1 VRRTPVK
8 NFEFMTIDARRFAR
22 STEVQ
27 KNIQIQVNHEISQVI
42 ERSEKETELNFRFAI
57 NYTGMG
63 AIASIKLEG
72 FVLFEGVAGIANTW
86 NKEKKLPDDVAN
98 EVLNLIMRNCLMQ
111 GVVLARD
118 MRLPPPI
125 QMPQV
130 KIGQKPG
137 QSQSTGMEVA

>member
-1 VRRTPVK
+1 MPVK

-42 ERSEKETELNFRFAI
+42 ERAEKETEFNFRFAI

-63 AIASIKLEG
+63 AIASIKFEG
-72 FVLFEGVAGIANTW
+72 YVLFEGQAGIAQKW
-86 NKEKKLPDDVAN
+86 VKDKKLPDDVAN

-130 KIGQKPG
+130 KVGQKPG
-137 QSQSTGMEVA
+137 QAMSSGIEVA

>member
-1 VRRTPVK
+1 MPVK
-8 NFEFMTIDARRFAR
+8 NFEFMTIDARRFAK
-22 STEVQ
+22 STEVH

-42 ERSEKETELNFRFAI
+42 ERSEKETELGFRFAI

-63 AIASIKLEG
+63 AIASIKFEG
-72 FVLFEGVAGIANTW
+72 YVLFDGVAGIAHKWT
-86 NKEKKLPDDVAN
+86 KEKKLPDDVAN

-111 GVVLARD
+111 GVVIARD

-130 KIGQKPG
+130 KIGQQPPAH
-137 QSQSTGMEVA
+137 QSSGMEVA

>member
-1 VRRTPVK
+1 MPVK
-8 NFEFMTIDARRFAR
+8 NFEFMSIESRRFSR

-27 KNIQIQVNHEISQVI
+27 KNIQIQVNHEITQVI

-72 FVLFEGVAGIANTW
+72 YVMFDGVAGIAHKW

-118 MRLPPPI
+118 MRLPPPV

-130 KIGQKPG
+130 KIGQQPPAH
-137 QSQSTGMEVA
+137 QSSGMEVA

>member
-1 VRRTPVK
+1 
-8 NFEFMTIDARRFAR
+8 MTIEARRFSKSA
-22 STEVQ
+22 EVH

-42 ERSEKETELNFRFAI
+42 ERSDKETELQFRFAI
-57 NYTGMG
+57 NYMGMG

-72 FVLFEGVAGIANTW
+72 FVQFEGKPGIAAMW
-86 NKEKKLPDDVAN
+86 SKDKKLPDDVAN

-125 QMPQV
+125 QLPQV

>member
-1 VRRTPVK
+1 
-8 NFEFMTIDARRFAR
+8 
-22 STEVQ
+22 
-27 KNIQIQVNHEISQVI
+27 
-42 ERSEKETELNFRFAI
+42 
-57 NYTGMG
+57 MG

-72 FVLFEGVAGIANTW
+72 YVLWEGTTGIAQKW

-125 QMPQV
+125 QLPTV
-130 KIGQKPG
+130 KIGPQAGAP
-137 QSQSTGMEVA
+137 QSSGMEVA

>member
-1 VRRTPVK
+1 MPVK

-42 ERSEKETELNFRFAI
+42 ERAEKETEFNFRFAI

-63 AIASIKLEG
+63 AIASIKFEG
-72 FVLFEGVAGIANTW
+72 YVLFEGQAGIAQKW
-86 NKEKKLPDDVAN
+86 VKDKKLPDDVAN

-130 KIGQKPG
+130 KVGQKPG
-137 QSQSTGMEVA
+137 QSMSSGIEVA

>member
-1 VRRTPVK
+1 MAVK
-8 NFEFMTIDARRFAR
+8 NFEFMTIDARRFSR
-22 STEVQ
+22 SNEVQ
-27 KNIQIQVNHEISQVI
+27 KNIQIQINHEISQVV
-42 ERSEKETELNFRFAI
+42 ERTDKETELNFRFAI

-72 FVLFEGVAGIANTW
+72 YVLWEGSTGIAQKW

-125 QMPQV
+125 QLPRIEMKQ
-130 KIGQKPG
+130 
-137 QSQSTGMEVA
+137 E

>member
-1 VRRTPVK
+1 MSVK
-8 NFEFMTIDARRFAR
+8 NFEFMTIDARRFSR
-22 STEVQ
+22 SNEVQ
-27 KNIQIQVNHEISQVI
+27 KNIQIQINHEISQVV
-42 ERSEKETELNFRFAI
+42 ERTDKETELNFRFAI

-72 FVLFEGVAGIANTW
+72 YVLWEGATGIAQKW

-125 QMPQV
+125 QLPTV
-130 KIGQKPG
+130 KIGPQAGAP
-137 QSQSTGMEVA
+137 QSSGMEVA

>member
-1 VRRTPVK
+1 MPVK
-8 NFEFMTIDARRFAR
+8 NFEFMAIDARRFAR
-22 STEVQ
+22 STEIQ
-27 KNIQIQVNHEISQVI
+27 KNIQIQVNHEITQVI
-42 ERSEKETELNFRFAI
+42 ERAEKETEFNFRFAI

-63 AIASIKLEG
+63 AIASIKFEG
-72 FVLFEGVAGIANTW
+72 YVLFEGQSGIAQKW
-86 NKEKKLPDDVAN
+86 LKEKKLPDDVAN

-130 KIGQKPG
+130 KVGQKQGPM
-137 QSQSTGMEVA
+137 STGMEVA

>member
-1 VRRTPVK
+1 MPVK

-22 STEVQ
+22 STEIQ
-27 KNIQIQVNHEISQVI
+27 KNIQIQVNHEITQVI
-42 ERSEKETELNFRFAI
+42 ERAEKETEFNFRFAV

-63 AIASIKLEG
+63 AIASIKFEG
-72 FVLFEGVAGIANTW
+72 YVLFEGQSGIAQKW
-86 NKEKKLPDDVAN
+86 LKEKKLPDDVAN

-118 MRLPPPI
+118 MRLPPPV

-130 KIGQKPG
+130 KVGQKPG
-137 QSQSTGMEVA
+137 QSMSTGMEIA

>member
-1 VRRTPVK
+1 MPVK
-8 NFEFMTIDARRFAR
+8 NFEFMTIDARRFSR
-22 STEVQ
+22 SNEVH
-27 KNIQIQVNHEISQVI
+27 KNIQIQINHEVTQVI
-42 ERSEKETELNFRFAI
+42 ERTDKETELNFRFAI

-63 AIASIKLEG
+63 AIASVKFEG
-72 FVLFEGVAGIANTW
+72 YVLFEGVTGIAQKW

-125 QMPQV
+125 QLPTV
-130 KIGQKPG
+130 KIGPQAGAP
-137 QSQSTGMEVA
+137 QSSGMEVA

>member
-1 VRRTPVK
+1 MPVK
-8 NFEFMTIDARRFAR
+8 NFEFMAIDARRFAR
-22 STEVQ
+22 STEIQ

-42 ERSEKETELNFRFAI
+42 ERSEKETEFNFRFAI

-63 AIASIKLEG
+63 AIASVKFEG
-72 FVLFEGVAGIANTW
+72 YVLFEGQVGIAQKW
-86 NKEKKLPDDVAN
+86 LKEKKLPDDVAN

-130 KIGQKPG
+130 KVGQKQGPM
-137 QSQSTGMEVA
+137 STGMEVA

>member
-1 VRRTPVK
+1 MPVK
-8 NFEFMTIDARRFAR
+8 NFEFMTVDARRFSR

-42 ERSEKETELNFRFAI
+42 ERSENETELNFRFAI

-72 FVLFEGVAGIANTW
+72 YVLFEGVPGIAQKW
-86 NKEKKLPDDVAN
+86 VKDKKLPDDVAN
-98 EVLNLIMRNCLMQ
+98 EVLNLIMRNCLTQ

-130 KIGQKPG
+130 KIGKQGG
-137 QSQSTGMEVA
+137 QPQSSGIEVA

>member
-1 VRRTPVK
+1 MPVK
-8 NFEFMTIDARRFAR
+8 NFEFMTIDARRFSR
-22 STEVQ
+22 SNEVQ
-27 KNIQIQVNHEISQVI
+27 KNIQIQINHEISQVV
-42 ERSEKETELNFRFAI
+42 ERTDKETELNFRFAI

-72 FVLFEGVAGIANTW
+72 YVLWEGAGGIAQKW

-125 QMPQV
+125 QLPTV
-130 KIGQKPG
+130 KIGPQAGAP
-137 QSQSTGMEVA
+137 QSSGMEVA

>member
-1 VRRTPVK
+1 MAVK
-8 NFEFMTIDARRFAR
+8 NFEFMTIDARRFSRAN
-22 STEVQ
+22 EVQ
-27 KNIQIQVNHEISQVI
+27 KNIQIQINHEVTQVI

-72 FVLFEGVAGIANTW
+72 YVLWEGESGIAQKW
-86 NKEKKLPDDVAN
+86 NKEKKLPDPVAN

-125 QMPQV
+125 QLPQV
-130 KIGQKPG
+130 KVGKNAGAP
-137 QSQSTGMEVA
+137 QSSGMEVA

>member
-1 VRRTPVK
+1 MPVK
-8 NFEFMTIDARRFAR
+8 NFEFMTIDARRFSK

-27 KNIQIQVNHEISQVI
+27 KNIQIQVNHEITQVI
-42 ERSEKETELNFRFAI
+42 ERSDKESELNFRFAI

-63 AIASIKLEG
+63 AIASIKFEG
-72 FVLFEGVAGIANTW
+72 YVLFDGSPGLAHKWNT
-86 NKEKKLPDDVAN
+86 EKKLPDDVAN

-130 KIGQKPG
+130 KIGKQAGAP
-137 QSQSTGMEVA
+137 QSSGMEVA

>member
-1 VRRTPVK
+1 MPVK
-8 NFEFMTIDARRFAR
+8 NFEFMAIDARRFAR
-22 STEVQ
+22 STEIQ

-42 ERSEKETELNFRFAI
+42 ERSEKETEFNFRFAI

-63 AIASIKLEG
+63 AIASVKFEGYVLLEG
-72 FVLFEGVAGIANTW
+72 QVGIAQKW
-86 NKEKKLPDDVAN
+86 LKEKKLPDDVAN

-130 KIGQKPG
+130 KVGQKQGPM
-137 QSQSTGMEVA
+137 STGMEVA